1 MTKKYK
7 LTSESK
13 EVWGV
18 KLYRIEAVSDFG
30 SVSKGERG
38 GFVEKEENLSQEG
51 DAWVFGDARVFGDAQ
66 VFGNARVLGNA
77 QVFGNARV
85 FGDAQVF
92 GNARVFGDAQVFGNA
107 QVFGDAQVLGNAQV
121 YKNEKL
127 IGGYF
132 YHTKQKSEKVEVMK
146 NDDSY
151 ETLCSNP
158 KYEKGEKEMDLSGQE
173 VEVKIAG
180 KTYKAIIK

>member
-51 DAWVFGDARVFGDAQ
+51 DAWVFGD
-66 VFGNARVLGNA
+66 
-77 QVFGNARV
+77 
-85 FGDAQVF
+85 
-92 GNARVFGDAQVFGNA
+92 ARVFGDAQVFGNA

>member
-77 QVFGNARV
+77 QVFGDAR
-85 FGDAQVF
+85 
-92 GNARVFGDAQVFGNA
+92 
-107 QVFGDAQVLGNAQV
+107 V

>member
-66 VFGNARVLGNA
+66 VFGNARVLGN
-77 QVFGNARV
+77 
-85 FGDAQVF
+85 AQVF